1 MSLKAVPLF
10 AIGLLAVTGVVGLLA
25 IANGQHSRSIPMSDL
40 AQLVKQGEIAR
51 IEVSGESAVAT
62 TRQQDTFGLR
72 VEPFASLAQQ
82 LGSFG
87 VSADELSQ
95 INYSVADP
103 PQLGLVATAVGTLLP
118 VLLLGGLVVI
128 AIRGGSK
135 PHDMFSFGKTRVRA
149 FDADRPRISFNDVAG
164 LNEAK

>member
-87 VSADELSQ
+87 VTADELSQ
-95 INYSVADP
+95 INSSVADP

-118 VLLLGGLVVI
+118 VLLLGALVVI

-135 PHDMFSFGKTRVRA
+135 PHDMFSFGKTRVRVRCRSA
-149 FDADRPRISFNDVAG
+149 ADQ
-164 LNEAK
+164 L